1 MQRISN
7 VIRFYRKCYRSDNR
21 DLSIW
26 NVFKADDAYWPD
38 ATLEELA
45 TGDFP
50 RIPLARE
57 PGEVLLKK
65 CELKVRES
73 NLVYAVAFIA
83 GKLTGLS
90 GFSTERDICSPLIYY
105 DAKIEYQDENYYIKI
120 DVDNPH
126 INYSLVSA
134 ISSSEDE
141 DSAQDDFPE
150 VSGGLDNVVVGNI
163 VSWLNKSSTVDN
175 TLELVRFPKL
185 LNKEAARTL
194 TGSLTK
200 KNNELVALPAA
211 TLLLVDRPKGS
222 RGVLHELKTLESCKH
237 YSAPLMALFSTGYTD
252 GGSSKVA
259 DKETGDTIIPGL
271 LSMAQIKALDIA
283 GNNVLG
289 LVSGPPGTGKSYTIA
304 AIALDRILQGE
315 HVLIVSETDQALDV
329 INTKLADDFNVGKAA
344 LRTGKKE
351 FLRELKK
358 TLDDWL
364 KTGVVYIAQDEIEK
378 LKKSLQILQK
388 KIQKTEKKFISRANQ
403 SIAWGHS
410 LAGSTLLDRIKRFY
424 IKWRI
429 EVSEPHWEKIN
440 ELESLLEERD
450 KKAALYLKKWLN
462 SSIRNL
468 LKHNREEL
476 SKFNMA
482 IRARSSKK
490 QLELHEEIDYRT
502 LLGAF
507 PVWLASLDMIH
518 YSLPLKKH
526 LFDLLIIDEAT
537 QCDIASVIPAL
548 QRARRVLIVGDSK
561 QLKHVSFI
569 SYENEKK
576 MYLESGMD
584 EQNYEKYSYK
594 RNSILDLVSNVIK
607 SQDSVV
613 MLDEHYR
620 SKPDLISFSND
631 KFYNSRLKIMQ
642 HRPDEFMTGNIII
655 KNSAGTRNKQ
665 GVNRDEATA
674 VIEMLTELILNYTD
688 YAVKP
693 SIGVLS
699 PYRDQAVYL
708 QKLLLKHVSLSDI
721 EAHAIR
727 VATPYGF
734 QGDEKDYMLISM
746 SVDNDSRRAAAYL
759 NRADMFNV
767 AVTRSRQKIY
777 LFSSID
783 HSKLPVNNLFR
794 QYMESISSKKAV
806 FNADEA
812 KFDSFQHEVCNVLE
826 SNGITTRRSYPV
838 AGRNVDILCRYK
850 TSTLAIDLTGF
861 PGECSEFLELETYY
875 LFSRAGLDIFP
886 LSYGQWIINNE
897 LCVSEI
903 KNTLSVL

>member
-1 MQRISN
+1 MQSVSN
-7 VIRFYRKCYRSDNR
+7 FIKFYRKCYRSDNR

-26 NVFKADDAYWPD
+26 NVFKADDVYWPD
-38 ATLEELA
+38 SELEELA
-45 TGDFP
+45 MGSFP
-50 RIPLARE
+50 RIPLPNE
-57 PGEVLLKK
+57 KGEVLLKK

-105 DAKIEYQDENYYIKI
+105 DAKIEYQDDNYYIKI
-120 DVDNPH
+120 DLNNPH
-126 INYSLVSA
+126 INYSLVAA
-134 ISSSEDE
+134 ISAGEDG
-141 DSAQDDFPE
+141 DSAQGDFPE
-150 VSGGLDNVVVGNI
+150 VSDSLDNVVVGNI
-163 VSWLNKSSTVDN
+163 INWLNKNSIVDE

-185 LNKEAARTL
+185 VNKESANAL
-194 TGSLTK
+194 IK
-200 KNNELVALPAA
+200 KNSVLLALPAA
-211 TLLLVDRPKGS
+211 ALLLVDRPKGS
-222 RGVLHELKTLESCKH
+222 RGVLHELKTLESEKS
-237 YSAPLMALFSTGYTD
+237 YSTPLMALFALGYSHVKPVKIT
-252 GGSSKVA
+252 SKGV
-259 DKETGDTIIPGL
+259 DNTIIPSL
-271 LSMAQIKALDIA
+271 LSTAQIKALEIA

-304 AIALDRILQGE
+304 AIALHRILQGE

-358 TLDDWL
+358 LVDGWL
-364 KTGVVYIAQDEIEK
+364 KTGIVHVAQDEIDK
-378 LKKSLQILQK
+378 LTGVLKTLQK
-388 KIQKTEKKFISRANQ
+388 KIQATEKKFISRANQ

-410 LAGSTLLDRIKRFY
+410 LAGSGFLDKIKRAY

-429 EVSEPHWEKIN
+429 ELSEPHWKKIN
-440 ELESLLEERD
+440 ELEALLEERD

-462 SSIRNL
+462 NSIRNL

-490 QLELHEEIDYRT
+490 QLELHGEIDYRT
-502 LLGAF
+502 LFGAF

-548 QRARRVLIVGDSK
+548 QRAKRVLIVGDSK

-569 SYENEKK
+569 SYKNEKK
-576 MYLESGMD
+576 MFLESGMD
-584 EQNYEKYSYK
+584 DQSYDQYSYK
-594 RNSILDLVSNVIK
+594 RNSILDLVSSLIK
-607 SQDSVV
+607 SQNSVV

-620 SKPDLISFSND
+620 SKPDLISFSNN

-655 KNSAGTRNKQ
+655 KKVEGTRNSQ
-665 GVNRDEATA
+665 GVNREEASA
-674 VIEMLTELILNYTD
+674 VIEVLTGLISKYTD

-693 SIGVLS
+693 SIGILS
-699 PYRDQAVYL
+699 PYRDQAIHL
-708 QKLLLKHVSLSDI
+708 QKLLLKQVSLGDI

-759 NRADMFNV
+759 NREDMFNV
-767 AVTRSRQKIY
+767 AITRSRQKIY
-777 LFSSID
+777 IFSSID
-783 HSKLPVNNLFR
+783 HNKLPVNNLFR
-794 QYMESISSKKAV
+794 QYMESIDSEKPV
-806 FNADEA
+806 FNADEV
-812 KFDSFQHEVCNVLE
+812 KFDGFQHEVCHVLE
-826 SNGITTRRSYPV
+826 SNGIKTWRSYPV

-850 TSTLAIDLTGF
+850 TSTLAIDLIGF

-886 LSYGQWIINNE
+886 LSYGQWTINNE

-903 KNTLSVL
+903 KNTLLAS